1 MERKIVYAKNIN
13 GDSELTGL
21 VDISKNPPEVYCF
34 CTEEVAEEILV
45 MKNQSRLY
53 DELDEEVGKFYTED
67 NSDEDLEDG
76 GLSSIGEITA
86 IKLGYL

>member
-1 MERKIVYAKNIN
+1 MEKKIVYAKKIN

-34 CTEEVAEEILV
+34 CTEEVANEILV
-45 MKNQSRLY
+45 MQTKSRLY
-53 DELDEEVGKFYTED
+53 NELDEEVGKFYNED

-76 GLSSIGEITA
+76 GLISIGEITA